1 MREKIGVGCLMGMLA
16 LSASAFTVDPE
27 KTVIVSDHPQDL
39 AVQSVKGC
47 LDAILGADVRVIP
60 VKEAAKLGA
69 ETYMWRLEP
78 ASARDRAVERY
89 SWDVS
94 PTGAVFRGGVSAV
107 SGYFEDRMG
116 VRYPWGTEVAW
127 HGTRPAEFVADAGD
141 WTPELRLRNMRG
153 KGDGLLWRFRLRD
166 GAHDRPNYGH
176 AFCWYW
182 KRFSKTHPEFFA
194 MRADGKRLPVNCDES
209 VRDRDQKTARPGTK
223 EAKYIDH
230 ISMCPS
236 CEGLA
241 DQLVADWKAAGAPK
255 YLNACENDSSGQ
267 DICTCDACKALD
279 EPKPA
284 DAEDWWPNWYA
295 DRYVVFTKRVLERAR
310 KVRPD
315 VKVVMYAY
323 NATERAPRREKLDK
337 DIIVGM
343 VPTYFSKES
352 YLKYIDDWKAA
363 GMTEF
368 FLRSNRRCYFSA
380 AYTPVGWER
389 HFFDLVRAAIDRGA
403 IGFDFDGGTPKKR
416 CPTAWLCDYVVKK
429 AMTDPSKDFDY
440 WMGHYCESFG
450 AAKVEMGEY
459 FRYWRE
465 EVFEKRIAPDFMK
478 ISVSGKVFNF
488 TRGLFWKLGDYYR
501 PSDYATTLAIL
512 DRALAKRGLAAD
524 DRARIAEIRFQT
536 EHASLIYE
544 AVVHKGAAK
553 KPYSKALY
561 GFRKAHGLQIMPHYE
576 DYWGDLT
583 GMREYDKL
591 EKEAAAKGADGRR
604 GFYGPTIRDRLW
616 MWGHHPDSVT
626 GGSCGFDPKGKRVD
640 QAAACKLMGIPND
653 CVIRWRNLPAHPWG
667 GYFDQFR
674 ALKRFSFGIIDSAKG
689 TVWEKLDLAINE
701 LKPRFPNMT
710 GCFMDDFFVKKSFT
724 LDEADVAKVAERV
737 HANGLR
743 LSVVLYSD
751 QDGIRPEYRGRL
763 ALCDEVSFWFWKGE
777 SIPGMVENVRKC
789 RAFIGPDKDLLLGLY
804 MWDFNSKRPI
814 TGAQMA
820 EQLGSAERLLADRTV
835 DGLIFHPSFAASLDL
850 DSVRTAKRWIAEN
863 GDRPWGERPPTD
875 LYLLAGQSNM
885 AGRGKL
891 TEANRIDLSG
901 VRMLTASNGW
911 VSATEPIHFDKP
923 WCAGAGLGASFA
935 AEMRAADKSRT
946 VGLVPSAMGGTK
958 IEEWRPGGQ
967 LFRDA
972 VARMKTAQEV
982 SGGRL
987 RAILW
992 HQGESDCK
1000 EELIA
1005 AYPKRL
1011 RTLVAEFRKALG
1023 ADVPFVAG
1031 ELGRRIGNADKFNAM
1046 LHRTLGEIPKSA
1058 CVPSEG
1064 LSQDPDRLHFST
1076 QSLRTFGRRYAEA
1089 VLKLE
1094 AK

>member
-1 MREKIGVGCLMGMLA
+1 MREKFGVSWLMGMLA
-16 LSASAFTVDPE
+16 LSAAAFTVDPA
-27 KTVIVSDHPQDL
+27 KTVIVSDRPQDL
-39 AVQSVKGC
+39 AVQSVKGN
-47 LDAILGADVRVIP
+47 LDAILGADVKVVP

-116 VRYPWGTEVAW
+116 ARYPWGTEVAW

-141 WTPELRLRNMRG
+141 WTPELRIRNMRG

-241 DQLVADWKAAGAPK
+241 DQLVEDWKAAGAPK

-267 DICTCDACKALD
+267 DVCTCDACKALD

-284 DAEDWWPNWYA
+284 DAQDWWPNWYA

-343 VPTYFSKES
+343 VPTYFSTEA
-352 YLKYIDDWKAA
+352 YLEYIDEWKAA

-403 IGFDFDGGTPKKR
+403 IGFDFDGGTPKAH

-429 AMTDPSKDFDY
+429 AMTDPTKDFDF
-440 WMGHYCESFG
+440 WMNHYCESFG
-450 AAKVEMGEY
+450 AAKDEMNDY
-459 FRYWRE
+459 FRYWRA

-478 ISVSGKVFNF
+478 LSVSGKVFNF

-501 PSDYATTLAIL
+501 PSDYAAALAIL
-512 DRALAKRGLAAD
+512 DRALAKPGLADA
-524 DRARIAEIRFQT
+524 DRARVAEVRFQT
-536 EHASLIYE
+536 EHAALIYE
-544 AVVHKGAAK
+544 AVVHKNLEKAK
-553 KPYSKALY
+553 YARALY
-561 GFRKAHGLQIMPHYE
+561 DFRKAHDLQIMPHYE

-583 GMREYDKL
+583 GMRMYNQCL
-591 EKEAAAKGADGRR
+591 SKGL
-604 GFYGPTIRDRLW
+604 PT
-616 MWGHHPDSVT
+616 
-626 GGSCGFDPKGKRVD
+626 
-640 QAAACKLMGIPND
+640 
-653 CVIRWRNLPAHPWG
+653 
-667 GYFDQFR
+667 
-674 ALKRFSFGIIDSAKG
+674 
-689 TVWEKLDLAINE
+689 E
-701 LKPRFPNMT
+701 
-710 GCFMDDFFVKKSFT
+710 
-724 LDEADVAKVAERV
+724 
-737 HANGLR
+737 
-743 LSVVLYSD
+743 
-751 QDGIRPEYRGRL
+751 
-763 ALCDEVSFWFWKGE
+763 
-777 SIPGMVENVRKC
+777 
-789 RAFIGPDKDLLLGLY
+789 
-804 MWDFNSKRPI
+804 
-814 TGAQMA
+814 
-820 EQLGSAERLLADRTV
+820 
-835 DGLIFHPSFAASLDL
+835 
-850 DSVRTAKRWIAEN
+850 
-863 GDRPWGERPPTD
+863 PTD
-875 LYLLAGQSNM
+875 VYLLIGQSNM
-885 AGRGKL
+885 AGRGTLDRAHPVDTKRVQKL
-891 TEANRIDLSG
+891 TKDGFWAE
-901 VRMLTASNGW
+901 
-911 VSATEPIHFDKP
+911 ATEPIHFDKP
-923 WCAGAGLGASFA
+923 SAGAGLAASFA
-935 AEMRAADKSRT
+935 RKMADADEKA
-946 VGLVPSAMGGTK
+946 VIGLVPCALGGSPLSR
-958 IEEWRPGGQ
+958 WMPGCD
-967 LFRDA
+967 LYTNA
-972 VARMKTAQEV
+972 VARTRRALA

-987 RAILW
+987 KGIFW
-992 HQGESDCK
+992 HQGETDAK
-1000 EELIA
+1000 EPELRAIYA
-1005 AYPKRL
+1005 ERL
-1011 RTLVAEFRKALG
+1011 VKMLTALRAELG
-1023 ADVPFVAG
+1023 AADVPIVLG
-1031 ELGRRIGNADKFNAM
+1031 ELKSFRPAHDEPFAEINAALKTAAEK
-1046 LHRTLGEIPKSA
+1046 LPRAAL
-1058 CVPSEG
+1058 VPAG
-1064 LSQDPDRLHFST
+1064 DLNHKGDTLHFDTPS
-1076 QSLRTFGRRYAEA
+1076 QRTFGLRYAEA
-1089 VLKLE
+1089 LLKL
-1094 AK
+1094 